1 MNKYTPSVLKL
12 KYITAQNID
21 NLNIVDTQNNY
32 QVICINDSILPNEDE
47 KYTMCEI
54 HTITD
59 NKLNTIFPDKS
70 RYEK

>member
-1 MNKYTPSVLKL
+1 MDIKQHRLRTIYIKGGQKY
-12 KYITAQNID
+12 
-21 NLNIVDTQNNY
+21 DTQNNY
-32 QVICINDSILPNEDE
+32 QFICINDSALPNEDE

-54 HTITD
+54 HTIID